1 MSDLATRPARTPS
14 RTPSPSPA
22 RAAAPARSPKSL
34 PARLRIVRPTETS
47 PRIRRRRARL
57 AVVALFAL
65 VAAGLFGLVAL
76 HVVLTQNQFR
86 LDGLRSQASTEEAK
100 YQRLRL
106 EVAQLE
112 SPERIVAEAQQRLG
126 MQQPPS
132 VTYLT
137 PVNPAP
143 AAAESAPA
151 PDSAL
156 AAGGTDSTGWTE
168 VKPKLAPGR

>member
-1 MSDLATRPARTPS
+1 MSDVT
-14 RTPSPSPA
+14 
-22 RAAAPARSPKSL
+22 ARSLRAGAQPAHAPRSL
-34 PARLRIVRPTETS
+34 RSGLRVVRPSETS

-57 AVVALFAL
+57 AICSLFAL

-86 LDGLRSQASTEEAK
+86 LDNLRSQATTEEAK

-112 SPERIVAEAQQRLG
+112 SPQRIVAEAQQRLG
-126 MQQPPS
+126 MVQPPT

-143 AAAESAPA
+143 AAA
-151 PDSAL
+151 DSSTPPGPAL
-156 AAGGTDSTGWTE
+156 AAGTDPTGWTE

>member
-1 MSDLATRPARTPS
+1 MSDLATRPS
-14 RTPSPSPA
+14 RAT
-22 RAAAPARSPKSL
+22 APAPKPVPAPAPVAKSL

-57 AVVALFAL
+57 AVIALFAL
-65 VAAGLFGLVAL
+65 AAMGLFGLVAL

-86 LDGLRSQASTEEAK
+86 LDDLRSQAATQEAK